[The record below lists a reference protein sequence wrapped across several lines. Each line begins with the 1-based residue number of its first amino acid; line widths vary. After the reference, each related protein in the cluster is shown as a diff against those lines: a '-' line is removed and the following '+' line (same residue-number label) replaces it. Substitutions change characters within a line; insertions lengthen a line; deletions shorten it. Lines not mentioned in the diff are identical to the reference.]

1 MAELVV
7 DPCRRG
13 FLGQLLPFVSPLIPP
28 RPLMPTESSTTIKTA
43 FSVGIQRRVELISRD
58 EDGGSATA
66 AADEPE
72 PALVLTVLTALVPAT
87 ARVSTTAAAV
97 VVVDVF
103 RVTREAIMLFF
114 LNDRQKHSNN
124 HK

>member
-1 MAELVV
+1 
-7 DPCRRG
+7 
-13 FLGQLLPFVSPLIPP
+13 
-28 RPLMPTESSTTIKTA
+28 MPTESSTTIKTA